1 MAAVCY
7 DLYCKMLNQAVNNL
21 KGIKN
26 EYSFETTV
34 DLEVDAYI
42 PASYIKSEYQ
52 KLDIYK
58 RIAALETREE
68 LSDMKDELSDRYGS
82 IPSCASNLLMVAL
95 IKSKA
100 HKIGI
105 MEIKGETAANPAG
118 GASNWRT
125 VMNIY
130 PNADID
136 SDAIPKLL
144 ESFGGALDFKV
155 NGVPHFIWTVTKRKF
170 TSQKEY
176 LNGLLDM
183 MDIMEDAIS
192 TLQN

>member
-1 MAAVCY
+1 
-7 DLYCKMLNQAVNNL
+7 
-21 KGIKN
+21 
-26 EYSFETTV
+26 
-34 DLEVDAYI
+34 
-42 PASYIKSEYQ
+42 
-52 KLDIYK
+52 
-58 RIAALETREE
+58 
-68 LSDMKDELSDRYGS
+68 MKDELSDRYGS

-105 MEIKGETAANPAG
+105 MEIKGETATNPAG

-130 PNADID
+130 PKADID